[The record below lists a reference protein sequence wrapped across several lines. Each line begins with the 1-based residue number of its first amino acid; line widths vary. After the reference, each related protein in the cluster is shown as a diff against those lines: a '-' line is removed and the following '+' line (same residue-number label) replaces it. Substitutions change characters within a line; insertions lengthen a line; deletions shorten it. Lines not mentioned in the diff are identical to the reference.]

1 MMNSNKKRALGRGL
15 SAILESPETDITSKD
30 ISGEFVV
37 GAIANIPIDLI
48 ETNPFQPRNQFEE
61 DALKELSHSIKEQGI
76 IQPITVRKIG
86 YDKYQLIS
94 GERRLRA
101 SKLAG
106 LTTIPAYI
114 RIANDQQMLEMALVE
129 NIQREQL
136 NSIEVAISFQRLL
149 DECNLTQEQL
159 SERVGKNRA
168 TISNFIRLLKLAP
181 EVQVIIR
188 DGQISMGH
196 ARALIS
202 IEDAQAQITITNN
215 IINNDLSVRE
225 TEEIVRNLNKQPE
238 NKSAKNNELS
248 EPLKASKNKLAYILG
263 TKVDLN
269 RNEKGKGSIVISF
282 KNDKELSRI
291 LILLGETTE

>member
-15 SAILESPETDITSKD
+15 DAILSSPETDITSKD

-37 GAIANIPIDLI
+37 GAIANISLDLI
-48 ETNPFQPRNQFEE
+48 ETNPFQPRDQFEE
-61 DALKELSHSIKEQGI
+61 DSLKELSHSIREQGI

-101 SKLAG
+101 SKMAG
-106 LTTIPAYI
+106 LHDIPAYI

-159 SERVGKNRA
+159 SERVGKNRT

-202 IEDAQAQITITNN
+202 IEDSLTQIAIAKSIITK
-215 IINNDLSVRE
+215 DLSVRD
-225 TEEIVRNLNKQPE
+225 TEDLVRNLNKQAEKKSLKTIELPE
-238 NKSAKNNELS
+238 S
-248 EPLKASKNKLAYILG
+248 LKASKNKLALIYG

-269 RNEKGKGSIVISF
+269 RNEKGKGSIIISF
-282 KNDKELSRI
+282 KNDNELNRI
-291 LILLGETTE
+291 LTLMGESTE

>member
-1 MMNSNKKRALGRGL
+1 MMNANKKRALGRGL

-30 ISGEFVV
+30 ISGEFVA
-37 GAIANIPIDLI
+37 GAIANIQINLI
-48 ETNPFQPRNQFEE
+48 ETNPFQPRDQFEE
-61 DALKELSHSIKEQGI
+61 DRLKELSASIKEQGI
-76 IQPITVRKIG
+76 IQPITVRKLG
-86 YDKYQLIS
+86 YDRYQLIS

-106 LTTIPAYI
+106 LHEIPAYI
-114 RIANDQQMLEMALVE
+114 RIANDQQMLELALVE

-159 SERVGKNRA
+159 SDKLGKNRT

-202 IEDAQAQITITNN
+202 IED
-215 IINNDLSVRE
+215 
-225 TEEIVRNLNKQPE
+225 
-238 NKSAKNNELS
+238 
-248 EPLKASKNKLAYILG
+248 PLP
-263 TKVDLN
+263 
-269 RNEKGKGSIVISF
+269 
-282 KNDKELSRI
+282 
-291 LILLGETTE
+291 

>member
-37 GAIANIPIDLI
+37 GAIANIPLDLI
-48 ETNPFQPRNQFEE
+48 ETNPFQPRDQFEE
-61 DALKELSHSIKEQGI
+61 DRLKELSHSIKEQGI

-101 SKLAG
+101 SKMAG
-106 LTTIPAYI
+106 LKEIPAYI
-114 RIANDQQMLEMALVE
+114 RVANDQQMLEMALVE

-202 IEDAQAQITITNN
+202 IEDPLTQIAISRN
-215 IINNDLSVRE
+215 IITKDLSVRD

-238 NKSAKNNELS
+238 PKAVKTIELP
-248 EPLKASKNKLAYILG
+248 EPLKASKNKLSYLFG

-282 KNDKELSRI
+282 KNDNELNRI
-291 LILLGETTE
+291 LTKLGEAAE

>member
-1 MMNSNKKRALGRGL
+1 MMNANKKRALGRGL

-48 ETNPFQPRNQFEE
+48 ETNPFQPRDQFEE
-61 DALKELSHSIKEQGI
+61 DGLKELSHSIKENGI

-106 LTTIPAYI
+106 LEDIPAYI
-114 RIANDQQMLEMALVE
+114 RVANDQQMLEMALVE

-168 TISNFIRLLKLAP
+168 TISNFIRLLKLTP
-181 EVQVIIR
+181 EVQIIIR
-188 DGQISMGH
+188 DGLISMGH

-202 IEDAQAQITITNN
+202 IEDVQIQIDITKK
-215 IINNDLSVRE
+215 IISNDLSVRE
-225 TEEIVRNLNKQPE
+225 TEEIVRNLNKQVE
-238 NKSAKNNELS
+238 KVAVKNNELP
-248 EPLKASKNKLAYILG
+248 EPLKASKNKLAYIFG

-269 RNEKGKGSIVISF
+269 RNEKGNGSIVISF
-282 KNDKELSRI
+282 KNDNDLNRI
-291 LILLGETTE
+291 LTLLGETTE

>member
-37 GAIANIPIDLI
+37 GAIANIPINLI

-106 LTTIPAYI
+106 LTAIPAYI

-202 IEDAQAQITITNN
+202 IEDAQAQITITQN

-225 TEEIVRNLNKQPE
+225 TEEIVRNLNKPPE
-238 NKSAKNNELS
+238 NKSAKNSELP
-248 EPLKASKNKLAYILG
+248 EPLMASKNKLAYILG

-269 RNEKGKGSIVISF
+269 RNVKGKGSIVISF
-282 KNDKELSRI
+282 KNDKELNRI
-291 LILLGETTE
+291 LILLGETNA

>member
-15 SAILESPETDITSKD
+15 DAILSSPETDITSKD

-48 ETNPFQPRNQFEE
+48 ETNPFQPRDQFEL
-61 DALKELSHSIKEQGI
+61 DSLKELSHSIKEQGI

-106 LTTIPAYI
+106 LKDIPAYI

-159 SERVGKNRA
+159 SERVGKNRT

-202 IEDAQAQITITNN
+202 IEDALTQIAIAKN
-215 IINNDLSVRE
+215 IITKDLSVRD
-225 TEEIVRNLNKQPE
+225 TEDIVRNLNKQPE
-238 NKSAKNNELS
+238 KKSAKQVELP
-248 EPLKASKNKLAYILG
+248 EPLKVSKNKLAYIFG

-282 KNDKELSRI
+282 KNDNELNRI
-291 LILLGETTE
+291 LTLMGETTE